1 MLRTS
6 AANIPPGP
14 KPATT
19 GRISALACG
28 TVYSGASYAATF
40 CFLHFASSF
49 SSLSTETATEYS
61 QCISFFC
68 ARVERALCY
77 LNILYRPSR
86 ELQLARGLD
95 FQPIAALPDIEAQ
108 ISYQYHLPSL
118 PAVTPLA
125 HAHWRVIASA
135 VGVNVQKLARY
146 ERCGTNQLSSV
157 SGFTPVVLMPPAVT

>member
-40 CFLHFASSF
+40 LLLHFASSF

-61 QCISFFC
+61 QCISFFLR
-68 ARVERALCY
+68 ASSERFV
-77 LNILYRPSR
+77 ILASFIAQVGSFSSR
-86 ELQLARGLD
+86 
-95 FQPIAALPDIEAQ
+95 AALAL
-108 ISYQYHLPSL
+108 S
-118 PAVTPLA
+118 
-125 HAHWRVIASA
+125 
-135 VGVNVQKLARY
+135 
-146 ERCGTNQLSSV
+146 LSSLCPI
-157 SGFTPVVLMPPAVT
+157 SRRRFLTSIICRASLRSRRLPTPTANYSLRSRRQRPEARPL